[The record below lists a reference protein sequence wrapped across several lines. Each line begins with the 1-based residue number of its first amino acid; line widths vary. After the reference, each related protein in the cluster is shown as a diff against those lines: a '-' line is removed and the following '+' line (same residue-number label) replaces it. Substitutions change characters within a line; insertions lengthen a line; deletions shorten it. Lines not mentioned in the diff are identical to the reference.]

1 MMIKAM
7 IQIDNYESWFVVG
20 FVLFFNFIFH
30 EVFDIFFIFD
40 VDDLIVFA
48 FPIDLWLFLF
58 FQMDWVQKVSLFW
71 VLCIEEKDNV
81 FFFCCYFE
89 IC

>member
-1 MMIKAM
+1 MAYKAISECFIGLSFVEFKAAENCESNKQCELPFMMIKAM

-48 FPIDLWLFLF
+48 FPIDL
-58 FQMDWVQKVSLFW
+58 
-71 VLCIEEKDNV
+71 
-81 FFFCCYFE
+81 
-89 IC
+89 